1 MTFSWLGIGLA
12 GAAWVLASPIQA
24 MPALAKPAWA
34 GDSLRPVI
42 FESWR
47 RVMDSAGG
55 VHAWSRR
62 TAASRVF
69 QEWAVQLA
77 DAAGADEDER
87 RGVGEKLRRYVLH
100 PPIQKLGR
108 TGTSMSAGGDGDFD
122 MTLVSCLS
130 LLGLFEKDSLLLPN
144 DVFVHLLHRVDG
156 LYGQDSEH
164 DFEVVVVRYPETEN
178 HLLMTEGCR
187 ALTNDLVMRNT
198 RRLPELDRLRDSLQ
212 SRGVV
217 LDNARG
223 GLKRLLLRMM
233 SQILRQGFFEFN
245 ARIYQRFT
253 LHALLNLQA
262 FASDPA
268 LREGAQICL
277 DYLSALFA
285 LQSCEGVRWGP
296 YRRSSEIYADST
308 LYDRD
313 AVTSFYGAHSGVMP
327 WSADPDTG
335 FWARR
340 PIEAGM
346 ALWAVI
352 LPYRIPPAIL
362 AMLQGDKGWYGATVV
377 SGAMQRGRQ
386 GLPTEQYAG
395 GPHFLLVGGGAYE
408 SYSGA
413 NFPTPGRF
421 WQDAPWVYDALSR
434 PAALLLAPRATR
446 PYLLGDL
453 LHVRGSLWQAPMASL
468 QGSTLVGLGGLGR
481 MPGLGQN
488 PASPF
493 SVPPSWGMPTVERSG
508 LNLRQTWH
516 WPQWRLTVQAQWPD
530 SDRLSQGNLSP
541 VAIEVIPDSI
551 APTLPQAVEG
561 ESGWLRQKGGLWQYQ
576 SRQGYRFE
584 GKAEDKGWSRGQWTE
599 RDSTASARSRLDGVE
614 GKASLPFAFP
624 FWRGWE
630 IDTNRLASA
639 GCRGPK
645 SGRPHVRAYAM
656 ADTAQNFVC
665 VDGQGHFYAYH
676 ARSGAYVVANFS
688 LWWHPLRRVY
698 PGSDN

>member
-1 MTFSWLGIGLA
+1 MTFSWLGIGLI
-12 GAAWVLASPIQA
+12 GAASLLA
-24 MPALAKPAWA
+24 MPVPAARPWA

-47 RVMDSAGG
+47 RVMDNEGG

-62 TAASRVF
+62 NAASRVF
-69 QEWAVQLA
+69 QEWSVQLA

-87 RGVGEKLRRYVLH
+87 RGMGEKLRRYVLQ

-108 TGTSMSAGGDGDFD
+108 TGTSMSVGGDGDFD

-130 LLGLFEKDSLLLPN
+130 LLGLFEKDTLLLPN

-156 LYGQDSEH
+156 LYGQESEQ

-187 ALTNDLVMRNT
+187 ALTNDLVLRNT
-198 RRLPELDRLRDSLQ
+198 RRLPELYRLRDSLQ

-268 LREGAQICL
+268 LRDGAHICL

-296 YRRSSEIYADST
+296 YRRSSEIYEDST

-313 AVTSFYGAHSGVMP
+313 AVTSFYAAHSGIMP

-377 SGAMQRGRQ
+377 SGAMQRGRR

-395 GPHFLLVGGGAYE
+395 GPHFLLVGGGTYE

-413 NFPTPGRF
+413 NFPTAGRF

-434 PAALLLAPRATR
+434 PAALLLAPKVMK
-446 PYLLGDL
+446 PYRVDDL
-453 LHVRGSLWQAPMASL
+453 LHVRGSLWQSPMGSIYGSTL
-468 QGSTLVGLGGLGR
+468 IGLGQGST
-481 MPGLGQN
+481 
-488 PASPF
+488 SPV
-493 SVPPSWGMPTVERSG
+493 SVPANWRKPAIETRGTTVRH
-508 LNLRQTWH
+508 TWH
-516 WPQWRLTVQAQWPD
+516 WPQWHLTVQAQWPE
-530 SDRLSQGNLSP
+530 SDRRDQDDPGP
-541 VAIEVIPDSI
+541 VAIEVKSDST
-551 APTLPQAVEG
+551 PLWSQQKE
-561 ESGWLRQKGGLWQYQ
+561 ESETGWHKQKGGRWKYQ
-576 SRQGYRFE
+576 GDQGYRFE
-584 GKAEDKGWSRGQWTE
+584 GKAGNKGWSPAQWFGT
-599 RDSTASARSRLDGVE
+599 DSTASARSVATPAEARP
-614 GKASLPFAFP
+614 SLPFAFP
-624 FWRGWE
+624 YWRGWE
-630 IDTNRLASA
+630 IDSNRLAPTD
-639 GCRGPK
+639 CRGPK

-676 ARSGAYVVANFS
+676 ARSGAFVVANFS

-698 PGSDN
+698 PESDN